1 MKYKKNLNHHDQSFS
16 TSSSTNLSRFF
27 DSIWGGGEEDIQVI
41 QLDPQEGP
49 QAYLASIRLPQI
61 DFVPA
66 RLRP

>member
-1 MKYKKNLNHHDQSFS
+1 MINHFQLQVQQISVDFL
-16 TSSSTNLSRFF
+16 TVF
-27 DSIWGGGEEDIQVI
+27 GGGEEDIQVI